1 MDSQTS
7 SPDPMGVLT
16 FKVRHEG
23 RLHTHI
29 PGGSMKTL
37 VSTLLVALSLLAVSA
52 CDSGDD
58 LPSQGDLV
66 GLWVNE
72 DAGTTRAFEF
82 VASVSAAEDPAL
94 SAKPFVYTLYFY
106 PTGSAPVVAQRG
118 HYRITDGHL
127 VTDVVAAPIDPSL
140 AGTSFA
146 NVIKGFSRSALT
158 LESTSS
164 ASGKRVFVHADSL

>member
-1 MDSQTS
+1 
-7 SPDPMGVLT
+7 
-16 FKVRHEG
+16 
-23 RLHTHI
+23 
-29 PGGSMKTL
+29 MKAL
-37 VSTLLVALSLLAVSA
+37 VSILFVALSLFAVTA
-52 CDSGDD
+52 CDSGDE
-58 LPSQGDLV
+58 LPSEQELV
-66 GLWVNE
+66 GIWVND

-82 VASVSAAEDPAL
+82 VASVDAAESPAL
-94 SAKPFVYTLYFY
+94 AATPFVYTLYFY